1 LDIFRLGGT
10 RSAALLDAPSDLREP
25 VDADRGCPLSAS
37 AAGNAGTMNL
47 TPGKTAGLKA
57 VADGRGVI
65 AAVAMDQRGLL
76 KDMLARELG
85 VSAPPLEMMSEFK
98 QLVAQTLTKESS
110 SILLDI
116 EYGLE
121 ATKNINGKGLML
133 AYEHAGYSPEKP
145 ERLPSL
151 FEGWSA
157 LRVKEAGA
165 SAVKILVYY
174 TPFEKEWVND
184 RKKAWVERVGAECK
198 AVDIPLFLEFLGYD
212 VHGHGE
218 ASLEYARRK
227 PEIVLKSMAEFSRER
242 YGADVLKVEIPI
254 QMSYVEGTRAF
265 KGAKLH
271 TRAEAA
277 EIVRS
282 AAALSKKPI
291 VYLSAGVSSDVF
303 LETLEFAAECGVEF
317 HGVLAGR
324 ATWQA
329 GVPVYAHKGAAA
341 LEDWLNTVGLQNVKD
356 INRVL
361 KYARP
366 WYEAPGMRA

>member
-1 LDIFRLGGT
+1 MSI
-10 RSAALLDAPSDLREP
+10 S
-25 VDADRGCPLSAS
+25 
-37 AAGNAGTMNL
+37 L
-47 TPGKTAGLKA
+47 TPGKLAGLKA
-57 VADGRGVI
+57 VSDERGVI

-76 KDMLARELG
+76 KNMLARELG
-85 VSAPPLEMMSEFK
+85 GASPPAEMISQFK
-98 QLVAQTLTKESS
+98 QAVARTLTREAS

-121 ATKNINGKGLML
+121 ATKQINGKGLLL
-133 AYEHAGYSPEKP
+133 AYEHAGYSPDRP

-157 LRVKEAGA
+157 LRIREAGA

-184 RKKAWVERVGAECK
+184 RKKAWVERVGAECR

-212 VHGHGE
+212 VHGDGE

-227 PEIVLKSMAEFSRER
+227 PEIVLKSMEEFSRER

-254 QMSYVEGTRAF
+254 QMAYVEATRAF
-265 KGAKLH
+265 QGTKLH

-277 EIVRS
+277 EIVRA
-282 AAALSKKPI
+282 AAALTTKPI
-291 VYLSAGVSSDVF
+291 VYLSAGVTSEVF
-303 LETLEFAAECGVEF
+303 VETLEFAVECGVEF

-329 GVPVYAHKGAAA
+329 GVPVYVHKGASA
-341 LEDWLNTVGLQNVKD
+341 LEDWLNTSGVQNVKD

-361 KYARP
+361 KFARP
-366 WYEAPGMRA
+366 WHQARSMQA